1 MKKTYMNP
9 ETTIIKVE
17 LQKMIAGSPA
27 GKETSTSQ
35 GFGGDAGDGVGGD
48 SRSLGFWD
56 DEY

>member
-1 MKKTYMNP
+1 MNP

-48 SRSLGFWD
+48 SRSFGFWD